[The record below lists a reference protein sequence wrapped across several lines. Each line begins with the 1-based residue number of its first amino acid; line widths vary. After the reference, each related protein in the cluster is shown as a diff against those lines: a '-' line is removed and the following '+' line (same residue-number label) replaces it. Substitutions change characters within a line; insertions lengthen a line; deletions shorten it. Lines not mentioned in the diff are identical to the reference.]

1 LKTLRNDL
9 QFAVVILSTKSAE
22 LTIHFF
28 KSYMRDDVLRYLYD
42 IFLNSTGV
50 NTDTRTVQEGQIYFA
65 LRGDRFDGND
75 YIDLAFER
83 GASHVVVDSPW
94 ISPSSRIIKV
104 PDTYEC
110 LQTLANHHRKQMST
124 LVIGL
129 TGSNGKTTTKELIHS
144 VLSQAFNV
152 LATEGNLN
160 NHIGLPLT
168 LLKLDNSYSH
178 AVIEMGASSV
188 REIDFLSR
196 IAEPTIGYITNYGKA
211 HLEGFGSEQGIIQ
224 GKSELYDF
232 LRETGGLSVVNA
244 DDAMQMKKSANMNRI
259 TFGSSKADFVIKK
272 LDNSEDEFL
281 HVLFNKKIIKSQ
293 LTGAYN
299 FPNIFA
305 AITIGKYLGMTDEDV
320 ALGISQYVP
329 QNNRS
334 EIRQIKTNTVILDA
348 YNANPTSVEM
358 ALRALAARKGYKV
371 AILGDMFE
379 LGRFA
384 LEEHYRML
392 SLARELG
399 INRIITVGE
408 LYMEVFSGRG
418 VEQYITTQ
426 ECMDG
431 LSLGKPLRKATI
443 LIKGSRGMRLEQLL
457 DFLNT

>member
-1 LKTLRNDL
+1 
-9 QFAVVILSTKSAE
+9 
-22 LTIHFF
+22 
-28 KSYMRDDVLRYLYD
+28 
-42 IFLNSTGV
+42 
-50 NTDTRTVQEGQIYFA
+50 
-65 LRGDRFDGND
+65 
-75 YIDLAFER
+75 
-83 GASHVVVDSPW
+83 
-94 ISPSSRIIKV
+94 
-104 PDTYEC
+104 
-110 LQTLANHHRKQMST
+110 
-124 LVIGL
+124 
-129 TGSNGKTTTKELIHS
+129 
-144 VLSQAFNV
+144 
-152 LATEGNLN
+152 
-160 NHIGLPLT
+160 
-168 LLKLDNSYSH
+168 
-178 AVIEMGASSV
+178 MGASSV

-244 DDAMQMKKSANMNRI
+244 DDAMQMKKSAHMNRI